1 MKEKKDIITKADVG
15 EENPGLRFAPY
26 NTYNYGGV
34 IVTDTAGEFNTRSKA
49 YSRLIHGRIEDD
61 IRESLRNHVGKKF
74 SSEILDPI
82 KLDLLDLLWY
92 TPSSDFYRHMRFPVT
107 LEVDGTEWKIE
118 QDGRIDCFLKNNID
132 YLEIEINVTKQ
143 DRIDDD
149 NNS

>member
-1 MKEKKDIITKADVG
+1 MKVKKDFITKADI
-15 EENPGLRFAPY
+15 EEGNLGTGLRFAPY
-26 NTYNYGGV
+26 NTYNFEGV
-34 IVTDTAGEFNTRSKA
+34 IVTGTAGEFNTRSKS

-61 IRESLRNHVGKKF
+61 IRESHKNHVGKEF

-118 QDGRIDCFLKNNID
+118 QDGRIDCLIKKKVD
-132 YLEIEINVTKQ
+132 YVEIEVKISK
-143 DRIDDD
+143 DEE
-149 NNS
+149 